1 MGDGLGGGG
10 QCGKKLNQKH
20 RVQGWVR
27 IKRKTTL
34 SSPRALMMSA
44 LFVASSYSGGM
55 EAQSP
60 DLQVVLSGSKVQP
73 SVCKACYGAIMLP
86 CCQRPGSEFLPAHLS
101 LCPSISQQ
109 SA

>member
-44 LFVASSYSGGM
+44 LFVASSYSGGN
-55 EAQSP
+55 
-60 DLQVVLSGSKVQP
+60 G
-73 SVCKACYGAIMLP
+73 
-86 CCQRPGSEFLPAHLS
+86 GSESRPTGGLVRL
-101 LCPSISQQ
+101 
-109 SA
+109 